1 MEKIKG
7 VLIDIDNKKVSTEEI
22 EDDFR
27 VIQCIINADIFTI
40 ARRKI
45 GQYVYAILCDDEG
58 MLKPNAYKRI
68 SALCVDGSDML
79 VGNLFICKEKGPDLV
94 SLTDAQIVQVN
105 LAIRKNSY
113 DDSPVLILG

>member
-7 VLIDIDNKKVSTEEI
+7 VLIDIDNKKVSVEEV
-22 EDDFR
+22 DDNFR
-27 VIQCIINADIFTI
+27 AIRRMINAHIWTI

-45 GQYVYAILCDDEG
+45 RQNVYAIICDDEG

-68 SALCVDGSDML
+68 SALCIDGSDML
-79 VGNLFICKEKGPDLV
+79 IGNLFICKEKGPEIV
-94 SLTDAQIVQVN
+94 SLTDAQIEQVK

-113 DDSPVLILG
+113 DDSPVLVLG

>member
-7 VLIDIDNKKVSTEEI
+7 VLINIDEKKVTVEEI
-22 EDDFR
+22 DDDFR
-27 VIQCIINADIFTI
+27 AIQRIINVDIFTI

-68 SALCVDGSDML
+68 SALCIDGSDML
-79 VGNLFICKEKGPDLV
+79 IGNLFICKEKGPELT
-94 SLTDAQIVQVN
+94 SLTDAQIEQVK

-113 DDSPVLILG
+113 DDSPVLVLG